1 MKTITKFGL
10 AVILFMVIAVSNHA
24 QAQTKEETIDW
35 LNTNGRSLFNSGTKI
50 DEKVYTYSFDRIEN
64 GNAIFKSNWGRDDIE
79 TRIPVTSI
87 LYQDVNTL
95 STIKKDYILDAI
107 WININLNGSEIKEN
121 GKIIESTN
129 INSKLFQVLVKNED
143 LENVKRVLKAI
154 MHLAKLS
161 GAKENKQLF

>member
-1 MKTITKFGL
+1 MKTMIKLGL
-10 AVILFMVIAVSNHA
+10 AIMLFMTTAISNHA

-35 LNTNGRSLFNSGTKI
+35 LNTNGRILFNSSTEI
-50 DEKVYTYSFDRIEN
+50 NEKEYTYSFDRIEN
-64 GNAIFKSNWGRDDIE
+64 GNAIFKSSWGGENTE
-79 TRIPVTSI
+79 TIIPVTSI

-95 STIKKDYILDAI
+95 STIKKDYVDAI
-107 WININLNGSEIKEN
+107 WININLNGSEIKRN

-129 INSKLFQVLVKNED
+129 INSKLFQVFVKNED